1 MSIIPVAEG
10 FASEVARRIKQ
21 DRYKDDPVLWSRE
34 YLGINLWSK
43 QREILYSIRDNR
55 NTAVAAGH
63 GVGKSFVAAIAVAWW
78 VDTHPVE
85 KTFVATTAPSSS
97 QLGIIWDNLRRMYNL
112 AEQRYKDGLVDH
124 KLPGYITG
132 DHKWKADDG
141 SLIGEGRA
149 PRVETIDA
157 AFQGRHADYLLAVG
171 DEAVGLSQGHLDAL
185 GNIAT
190 GPANRQV
197 LFANPTNP
205 GSAMAGLWDDRITL
219 WTRMHI
225 SVFDSPAIKPDPE
238 FTLTP
243 DMSLSGMDYVDQMRE
258 QWGEDHPIY
267 IARVTGQWAF
277 DAANLVFSPE
287 NLAAAQDTVVVPDDD
302 VFPEHG
308 WDISGDG
315 PDFTVGYELR
325 RGQVWTIDNVGKPL
339 KPTGKPGYHIRR
351 IGKWNKKPLVT
362 MDPNKPSTASKIHE
376 LAIERAAKAVKVDS
390 DGIGISV
397 INGIASI
404 EPFYELYEYRGGMN
418 PLFSDGSYVNS
429 RAEMYFLL
437 RDDMV
442 LGRIDLDPKDEKL
455 FTELSGIQYDEDN
468 KGRLKIESKKEMKS
482 RGMKSPD
489 HADACMYARFPLE
502 VLDVGPPAG
511 TEVIVDPWD
520 YADEEDGFEWGSP
533 GHPM

>member
-1 MSIIPVAEG
+1 M
-10 FASEVARRIKQ
+10 
-21 DRYKDDPVLWSRE
+21 
-34 YLGINLWSK
+34 
-43 QREILYSIRDNR
+43 
-55 NTAVAAGH
+55 
-63 GVGKSFVAAIAVAWW
+63 
-78 VDTHPVE
+78 
-85 KTFVATTAPSSS
+85 
-97 QLGIIWDNLRRMYNL
+97 
-112 AEQRYKDGLVDH
+112 
-124 KLPGYITG
+124 
-132 DHKWKADDG
+132 
-141 SLIGEGRA
+141 
-149 PRVETIDA
+149 
-157 AFQGRHADYLLAVG
+157 
-171 DEAVGLSQGHLDAL
+171 
-185 GNIAT
+185 
-190 GPANRQV
+190 
-197 LFANPTNP
+197 
-205 GSAMAGLWDDRITL
+205 
-219 WTRMHI
+219 
-225 SVFDSPAIKPDPE
+225 
-238 FTLTP
+238 
-243 DMSLSGMDYVDQMRE
+243 
-258 QWGEDHPIY
+258 
-267 IARVTGQWAF
+267 
-277 DAANLVFSPE
+277 
-287 NLAAAQDTVVVPDDD
+287 
-302 VFPEHG
+302 
-308 WDISGDG
+308 
-315 PDFTVGYELR
+315 
-325 RGQVWTIDNVGKPL
+325 
-339 KPTGKPGYHIRR
+339 PGYHIRR

-520 YADEEDGFEWGSP
+520 YADEEDGFEWGSL